1 MNSKCFA
8 LLLLSVCGVFLLANA
23 NPLMPEDDAATP
35 ADAPPPADAAPSAPT
50 NGDAPPQEGPA
61 VKPIGPVANVREQN
75 ADIDLRNDTAPAVAG
90 KKSKSST
97 VSHLS
102 YGFIVTLT
110 LAPFYL

>member
-8 LLLLSVCGVFLLANA
+8 FLLLSVCGVFLLANA
-23 NPLMPEDDAATP
+23 NPLMPEDDSAP
-35 ADAPPPADAAPSAPT
+35 ADAPPPADAAPSAP
-50 NGDAPPQEGPA
+50 DAPLQEGPA
-61 VKPIGPVANVREQN
+61 VTTSGPVANVREQN
-75 ADIDLRNDTAPAVAG
+75 ADIEFRNDTAPAVAG

-97 VSHLS
+97 VSHFS